1 MGRIRLIQVMACAWV
16 LWEVLSSLQPSSI
29 VQEPR
34 QAQAIQHA
42 CEEEKQDRLS
52 RSAGVPHA
60 RVTDNMVMFEKD
72 GRLVTTIEYR
82 CFPDTID
89 PRR

>member
-1 MGRIRLIQVMACAWV
+1 MGRARPIQVMACAWA
-16 LWEVLSSLQPSSI
+16 LWEILSSLQPSSI
-29 VQEPR
+29 VKEPR
-34 QAQAIQHA
+34 QALATQHA
-42 CEEEKQDRLS
+42 CDEEKRDQLR

-82 CFPDTID
+82 RFPVTIE